1 MDEEG
6 GSWKPKMGFK
16 CDVKRTHLKP
26 SEQKNAMIKFILKGW
41 GINEM
46 QGWEA
51 VYQEF
56 WDHFKANYW
65 GIKRGEVEGG

>member
-1 MDEEG
+1 MNGWGRWLLKAKNEDLNVM
-6 GSWKPKMGFK
+6 W
-16 CDVKRTHLKP
+16 RTHLKP

-56 WDHFKANYW
+56 
-65 GIKRGEVEGG
+65 